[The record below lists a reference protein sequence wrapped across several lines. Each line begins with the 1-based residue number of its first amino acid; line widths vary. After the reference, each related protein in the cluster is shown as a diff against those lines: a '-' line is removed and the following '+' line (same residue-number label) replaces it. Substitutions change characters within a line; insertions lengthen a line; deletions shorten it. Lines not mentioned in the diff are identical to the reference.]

1 MELED
6 ARTLLAKAAHYRQ
19 PDYEPSIFA
28 LGGRGYFENPTT
40 DLLAFFLDPSQV
52 HGQGD
57 CFLRA
62 LLNCLPD
69 VDELQTTLRAPPQR
83 EVSTQNGNRIDLLL
97 LGDDWDLLLE
107 NKILHSQINPFSDY
121 EEYADGLK
129 DDKHRRRLCV
139 VLSPSGESKAKN
151 WIGVSYARL
160 IAAIDDEMAR
170 QLQTQPLNKWRVLA
184 DEFVLH
190 LKNIAVE
197 RRMDANT
204 LDFVF
209 THLPQI
215 NALNKLRDKAIDE
228 LDKRILE
235 RLQAEVPGYT
245 PYTRRHTWQNGPALR
260 YACNDWE
267 GWSDVVLYLNCRLEH
282 MRPFVR
288 VYLCDVDKALMD
300 EGRKLFTQPTK
311 APWTEGKSIIGF
323 EWGLGEFNEQRVI
336 EMMVSKMRD
345 LMRFENQIRA
355 SQEQAK

>member
-6 ARTLLAKAAHYRQ
+6 ARTLLAKAAQYRQ

-62 LLNCLPD
+62 LLSCLPD
-69 VDELQTTLRAPPQR
+69 SDELQATLRAPAQR
-83 EVSTQNGNRIDLLL
+83 EVNTRNGNRIDLVL
-97 LGDDWDLLLE
+97 LGDGWDLLLE

-121 EEYADGLK
+121 EEYADGLMDNK
-129 DDKHRRRLCV
+129 CRRRLCV
-139 VLSPSGESKAKN
+139 VLSPAGKSKAKN
-151 WIGVSYARL
+151 WVGVSYARL
-160 IAAIDDEMAR
+160 IAAIHDEMAR
-170 QLQTQPLNKWRVLA
+170 QLQDQPLSKWRVLA
-184 DEFVLH
+184 DEFLLH

-215 NALNKLRDKAIDE
+215 NDLNKLRDRAIDE

-235 RLQAEVPGYT
+235 RLQKEVPGYT
-245 PYTRRHTWQNGPALR
+245 PYTRRHTWKSGTALR

-267 GWSDVVLYLNCRLEH
+267 TWSDVVLYLNCRLEH
-282 MRPFVR
+282 LRPFVR

-300 EGRKLFTQPTK
+300 EGRKLFTGPTK
-311 APWTEGKSIIGF
+311 GPWTESKSILGF
-323 EWGLGEFNEQRVI
+323 EWGLGSFDEQKVI
-336 EMMVSKMRD
+336 DMVVSRMQD
-345 LMRFENQIRA
+345 LMRFE
-355 SQEQAK
+355 SQMRGR